1 MLTQFATRSEAGLRL
16 VPELA
21 RYFGEPE
28 VVVAGLPCGG
38 AVTAATLAQALD
50 LPLEIVGLERLPPD
64 FRGLTVILA
73 DDGIATTSVIL
84 AAIDLLRRRNA
95 KRVVLAVPIITAA
108 TYERVHDA
116 VDELICLETCEP
128 FRSAD
133 EWYFGLDI
141 VTDDDLRAL
150 AERADQRIAALA

>member
-1 MLTQFATRSEAGLRL
+1 MLNQFATRSEAGLRL

-38 AVTAATLAQALD
+38 AVTAATLAHALD
-50 LPLEIVGLERLPPD
+50 LPLEIVGLQRLPPD

-73 DDGIATTSVIL
+73 DDGIATTTVIL
-84 AAIDLLRRRNA
+84 VAIDLLHRRNA
-95 KRVVLAVPIITAA
+95 KRVVLAVPVITRA

-128 FRSAD
+128 YRSAD
-133 EWYFGLDI
+133 EWYFGLET
-141 VTDDDLRAL
+141 VTERDLRAL
-150 AERADQRIAALA
+150 VEHADQRTAVLV